1 MKSFDTSKTKCDVA
15 REAREITICRAAEV
29 DLPVI
34 CVLGMEVN
42 AIHHEAWPDIFTP
55 AAHPDRDL
63 SFWRARFS
71 AKGAGV
77 FLAKEA
83 GRPVGMVVAHVV
95 DEEKVSLLQPNRFCR
110 IGTIVVSASHRGLG
124 VGRELMSA
132 LEAWATSELVTSI
145 QLTVWEFNQSA
156 VAFYEELGYSTRSLS
171 MAKAVKKAEPD
182 IAVAHCEKQVDVMQP
197 DKA

>member
-1 MKSFDTSKTKCDVA
+1 MKVRDTPKTKSGFA
-15 REAREITICRAAEV
+15 QEARAITICRATEK

-34 CVLGMEVN
+34 CLLGMEVS

-63 SFWRARFS
+63 PFWRARFS
-71 AKGAGV
+71 AKGSGV

-83 GRPVGMVVAHVV
+83 GRPVGMVMAHVV
-95 DEEKVSLLQPNRFCR
+95 DEETVSLLQPNRFCR
-110 IGTIVVSASHRGLG
+110 IGTIVVTTSHQGRGI
-124 VGRELMSA
+124 GRKLMSA
-132 LEAWATSELVTSI
+132 LEAWAALELVTSI
-145 QLTVWEFNQSA
+145 RLTVWEFNRSA

-171 MAKAVKKAEPD
+171 IAKAVKKVELD
-182 IAVAHCEKQVDVMQP
+182 IEIARCKSVMEP